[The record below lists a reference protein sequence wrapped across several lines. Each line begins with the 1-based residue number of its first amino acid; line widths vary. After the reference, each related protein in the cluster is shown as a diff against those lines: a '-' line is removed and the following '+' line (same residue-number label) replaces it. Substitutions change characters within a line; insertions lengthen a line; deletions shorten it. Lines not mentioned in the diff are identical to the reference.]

1 MSSEIT
7 KTNITA
13 HLKKLRDKGNVIQ
26 NTKQSNVVLSVD
38 FGHHTGDFVFCVCFF
53 ELFFISILVFYF
65 IYFFISFILFIF
77 LIFIA
82 MTAVKVDQQLKP
94 LDSHSNRDETKKHFN
109 HSSAL
114 RAGSTQQM
122 HQLRRDDLI
131 DTKMRL
137 FENLIIKVF
146 CLFLLLL
153 KFNYFSK
160 KNLIFFF
167 HFLRM
172 EKQQ

>member
-1 MSSEIT
+1 
-7 KTNITA
+7 
-13 HLKKLRDKGNVIQ
+13 
-26 NTKQSNVVLSVD
+26 
-38 FGHHTGDFVFCVCFF
+38 
-53 ELFFISILVFYF
+53 
-65 IYFFISFILFIF
+65 
-77 LIFIA
+77 
-82 MTAVKVDQQLKP
+82 MTAVKLDQQLKP
-94 LDSHSNRDETKKHFN
+94 LDSHANKNETQKHFD
-109 HSSAL
+109 HSGAL

-160 KNLIFFF
+160 KKINLFFSF
-167 HFLRM
+167 FKNGEATVITLLIISYQLM
-172 EKQQ
+172 FVCF